1 MSRILRFIYII
12 SVVIRG
18 YERLLVWV
26 ARFGFLIYPLYGIVS
41 WFMTSRKER
50 VRKRAALVEALFSVL
65 AASAVSLLIRRIW
78 HRPRPFTRGR
88 TARITHGDNA
98 SFPSNHTLNAVTA
111 AFSFILS
118 RQSGGKR
125 LLGWA
130 LLQGISRVFAGVHYT
145 SDIIGSAVLAAG
157 CAVRVHSSQ
166 RLRKLSRQLA
176 YVCTEAEDILR
187 RK

>member
-12 SVVIRG
+12 SVVVRG
-18 YERLLVWV
+18 CERLLVWV

-41 WFMTSRKER
+41 WFVTSRKDR
-50 VRKRAALVEALFSVL
+50 GRKRAALVEALFSVL

-78 HRPRPFTRGR
+78 HRPRPFTQGK
-88 TARITHGDNA
+88 TARITHEDNA

-130 LLQGISRVFAGVHYT
+130 LLQGLSRVFAGVHYT

-157 CAVRVHSSQ
+157 CVIWVHSSQ

-187 RK
+187 QK

>member
-41 WFMTSRKER
+41 WFVTSRKDR
-50 VRKRAALVEALFSVL
+50 VRNRAALVEALFSVL

-78 HRPRPFTRGR
+78 HRPRPFTQGK
-88 TARITHGDNA
+88 TVRITHEDNA
-98 SFPSNHTLNAVTA
+98 SFPSNHTLNAVAA
-111 AFSFILS
+111 AFSLILS

-145 SDIIGSAVLAAG
+145 SDIIGSAVLAAC
-157 CAVRVHSSQ
+157 CAAWVHSSQ
-166 RLRKLSRQLA
+166 KLRKLSRQLA

-187 RK
+187 QK

>member
-41 WFMTSRKER
+41 WFVTSRKDR
-50 VRKRAALVEALFSVL
+50 VRNRAALVEALFSVL

-78 HRPRPFTRGR
+78 HRSRPFTQGK
-88 TARITHGDNA
+88 TARITHEDNA
-98 SFPSNHTLNAVTA
+98 SFPSNHTLNAVAA
-111 AFSFILS
+111 AFSLILS

-176 YVCTEAEDILR
+176 YICTEAEDILR

>member
-1 MSRILRFIYII
+1 MSRILRLIYVIF
-12 SVVIRG
+12 VVVRG
-18 YERLLVWV
+18 CERLLVWV

-41 WFMTSRKER
+41 WFVTSRKDR

-78 HRPRPFTRGR
+78 HRPRPFTQGK
-88 TARITHGDNA
+88 TARITHEDNA

-130 LLQGISRVFAGVHYT
+130 LLQGLSRVFAGVHYT

-157 CAVRVHSSQ
+157 CAVWVHSSQ

-187 RK
+187 QK

>member
-41 WFMTSRKER
+41 WFVTSRKDR
-50 VRKRAALVEALFSVL
+50 VQNRAVLVEALFSVL

-78 HRPRPFTRGR
+78 HRPRPFTQGK
-88 TARITHGDNA
+88 TARITHEDNA

-111 AFSFILS
+111 AFSLILS

-145 SDIIGSAVLAAG
+145 SDIIGSAVLAAC
-157 CAVRVHSSQ
+157 CAAWVHSSQ

-187 RK
+187 QK

>member
-41 WFMTSRKER
+41 WFVTSRKDR
-50 VRKRAALVEALFSVL
+50 VRNRAALVEALFSVL

-78 HRPRPFTRGR
+78 HRPRPFTQGK
-88 TARITHGDNA
+88 TARITHEDNA

-130 LLQGISRVFAGVHYT
+130 LLQGISRVFAGVHYA

-157 CAVRVHSSQ
+157 CAAWVHSSQ

-176 YVCTEAEDILR
+176 YICTEAEDILR
-187 RK
+187 QK

>member
-41 WFMTSRKER
+41 WFVTSRKDR
-50 VRKRAALVEALFSVL
+50 VRNRAALVEALFSVL

-78 HRPRPFTRGR
+78 HRPRPFTQGK
-88 TARITHGDNA
+88 TARITHEDNA

-111 AFSFILS
+111 AFSVILS

>member
-41 WFMTSRKER
+41 WFVTSRKDR
-50 VRKRAALVEALFSVL
+50 VRNRAALVEALFSVL

-78 HRPRPFTRGR
+78 HRPRPVTQGK
-88 TARITHGDNA
+88 TARITHEDNA
-98 SFPSNHTLNAVTA
+98 SFPSNHTLNAVAA
-111 AFSFILS
+111 AFSLILS

-145 SDIIGSAVLAAG
+145 SDIIGSAVLAAC
-157 CAVRVHSSQ
+157 CAAWVHSSQ

-187 RK
+187 QK

>member
-41 WFMTSRKER
+41 WFVTSRKDR
-50 VRKRAALVEALFSVL
+50 VRNRAALVEALFSVL

-78 HRPRPFTRGR
+78 HRPRPFTQGK
-88 TARITHGDNA
+88 TARITHEDNA

>member
-1 MSRILRFIYII
+1 MSRILRLIYVIF
-12 SVVIRG
+12 VVVQG
-18 YERLLVWV
+18 CERLLVWV

-41 WFMTSRKER
+41 WFMTSRKDR
-50 VRKRAALVEALFSVL
+50 VRNRAALVEALFSVL

-78 HRPRPFTRGR
+78 HRPRPFTQGK
-88 TARITHGDNA
+88 TARITHEDNA
-98 SFPSNHTLNAVTA
+98 SFPSNHTLNAVAA
-111 AFSFILS
+111 AFSLILS

-157 CAVRVHSSQ
+157 CAVWVHSSQ

-187 RK
+187 QK

>member
-12 SVVIRG
+12 FVVVRG
-18 YERLLVWV
+18 CERLLVWV
-26 ARFGFLIYPLYGIVS
+26 ARFGFLIYHLYGIVS
-41 WFMTSRKER
+41 WFVTSRKDR

-78 HRPRPFTRGR
+78 HRPRPFTQGK
-88 TARITHGDNA
+88 TARITHEDNA

-130 LLQGISRVFAGVHYT
+130 LLQGLSRVFAGVHYT

-157 CAVRVHSSQ
+157 CVIWVHSSQ

-187 RK
+187 QK

>member
-12 SVVIRG
+12 SVVVRG
-18 YERLLVWV
+18 CERLLIWV

-41 WFMTSRKER
+41 WFVTSRKDR
-50 VRKRAALVEALFSVL
+50 VRKRAVIVEALFSVL

-78 HRPRPFTRGR
+78 HRPRPFTQGK
-88 TARITHGDNA
+88 TARITHEDNA

>member
-41 WFMTSRKER
+41 WFVTSRKDR
-50 VRKRAALVEALFSVL
+50 VRNRAALVEALFSVL

-78 HRPRPFTRGR
+78 HRPRPFTQGK
-88 TARITHGDNA
+88 TARITHEDNA
-98 SFPSNHTLNAVTA
+98 SFPSNHTLNAVAA
-111 AFSFILS
+111 AFSLILS

-145 SDIIGSAVLAAG
+145 SDIIGSAVLAAC
-157 CAVRVHSSQ
+157 CAAWVHSSQ

-187 RK
+187 QK

>member
-65 AASAVSLLIRRIW
+65 AASAVSFLIRRIW
-78 HRPRPFTRGR
+78 HRPRPFTQGK

-98 SFPSNHTLNAVTA
+98 SFPSNHTLNAVA
-111 AFSFILS
+111 AAVSLILS
-118 RQSGGKR
+118 RQSGGNR
-125 LLGWA
+125 LLWWA
-130 LLQGISRVFAGVHYT
+130 LLQGLSRVFAGVHYT
-145 SDIIGSAVLAAG
+145 SDIIGSAVLAA
-157 CAVRVHSSQ
+157 CCTAWVHSSQ

-187 RK
+187 QK

>member
-12 SVVIRG
+12 SVVVRG
-18 YERLLVWV
+18 CERLLVWV
-26 ARFGFLIYPLYGIVS
+26 ARFGFFIYPLYGIVS
-41 WFMTSRKER
+41 WFVTSRKDR

-78 HRPRPFTRGR
+78 HRPRPFTQGK
-88 TARITHGDNA
+88 TARITHEDNA

-130 LLQGISRVFAGVHYT
+130 LLQGLSRVFAGVHYT

-157 CAVRVHSSQ
+157 CAVWVHSSQ

-187 RK
+187 QK

>member
-12 SVVIRG
+12 SVVVRG
-18 YERLLVWV
+18 CERLLVWV
-26 ARFGFLIYPLYGIVS
+26 ACFGFLIYPLYGIVS
-41 WFMTSRKER
+41 WFVTSRKDR

-65 AASAVSLLIRRIW
+65 AASAVSLLIRSIW
-78 HRPRPFTRGR
+78 HRPRPFTQGK
-88 TARITHGDNA
+88 TARITHEDNA

-130 LLQGISRVFAGVHYT
+130 LLQGLSRVFAGVHYT

-157 CAVRVHSSQ
+157 CAVWVHSSQ

-187 RK
+187 QK

>member
-41 WFMTSRKER
+41 WFVTSRKDR
-50 VRKRAALVEALFSVL
+50 VRNRAALVEALFSVL

-78 HRPRPFTRGR
+78 HRPRPFTQGK
-88 TARITHGDNA
+88 TARITHEDNA

-118 RQSGGKR
+118 QQSGGKR

-157 CAVRVHSSQ
+157 CAVWVHSSQ

-187 RK
+187 QK

>member
-41 WFMTSRKER
+41 WFVTSRKDR

-78 HRPRPFTRGR
+78 HRPRPFTQGK
-88 TARITHGDNA
+88 TARITHEDNA

-157 CAVRVHSSQ
+157 CAVWVHSSQ

-187 RK
+187 QK

>member
-1 MSRILRFIYII
+1 MSRILRLIYVIF
-12 SVVIRG
+12 VVVQG
-18 YERLLVWV
+18 CERLLVWV

-41 WFMTSRKER
+41 WFVTSRKDR

-78 HRPRPFTRGR
+78 HRPRPFTQGK
-88 TARITHGDNA
+88 TARITHEDNA
-98 SFPSNHTLNAVTA
+98 SFPSNHTLNAVAA
-111 AFSFILS
+111 AFSLILS

>member
-1 MSRILRFIYII
+1 MSRILRLIYVIF
-12 SVVIRG
+12 VVIRG

-41 WFMTSRKER
+41 WFVTSRKDR
-50 VRKRAALVEALFSVL
+50 VRNRAALVEALFSVL

-78 HRPRPFTRGR
+78 HRPRPFTQGK
-88 TARITHGDNA
+88 TARITHEDNA

-118 RQSGGKR
+118 RQNGGKR

-187 RK
+187 QK

>member
-12 SVVIRG
+12 SVVVRRC
-18 YERLLVWV
+18 ERLLVWV

-41 WFMTSRKER
+41 WFVTSRKDR

-78 HRPRPFTRGR
+78 HRPRPFTQGK
-88 TARITHGDNA
+88 TARITHEDNA

-130 LLQGISRVFAGVHYT
+130 LLQGLSRVFAGVHYT

-157 CAVRVHSSQ
+157 CAVWVHSSQ

-187 RK
+187 QK

>member
-12 SVVIRG
+12 SVVVRG
-18 YERLLVWV
+18 CERLLVWV

-41 WFMTSRKER
+41 WFVTSRKDR

-78 HRPRPFTRGR
+78 HRPRPFTQGK

-98 SFPSNHTLNAVTA
+98 SFPSNHTLNAVAA

-130 LLQGISRVFAGVHYT
+130 LLQGLSRVFAGVHYT
-145 SDIIGSAVLAAG
+145 SDIIGSAVLAAC
-157 CAVRVHSSQ
+157 CAAWVHSSR

-176 YVCTEAEDILR
+176 YVCTEAENILR
-187 RK
+187 QK

>member
-12 SVVIRG
+12 SVVVRG
-18 YERLLVWV
+18 CERLLVWV

-41 WFMTSRKER
+41 WFVTSRKDR

-78 HRPRPFTRGR
+78 HRPRPFTQGK
-88 TARITHGDNA
+88 TARITHEDNA

-130 LLQGISRVFAGVHYT
+130 LLQGLSRVFAGVHYT
-145 SDIIGSAVLAAG
+145 SDIIGSAVLAAC
-157 CAVRVHSSQ
+157 CAAWVHSSQ

-176 YVCTEAEDILR
+176 YVCTEAENILR
-187 RK
+187 QK

>member
-41 WFMTSRKER
+41 WFVTSRKDR
-50 VRKRAALVEALFSVL
+50 VRNRAALVEALFSVL
-65 AASAVSLLIRRIW
+65 AASAMSLLIRRIW
-78 HRPRPFTRGR
+78 HRPRPFTQGK
-88 TARITHGDNA
+88 TARITHEDNA

-157 CAVRVHSSQ
+157 CAVWVHSSQ

-187 RK
+187 QK

>member
-12 SVVIRG
+12 SVVVRG
-18 YERLLVWV
+18 CERLLVWV

-41 WFMTSRKER
+41 WFVTSRKDR

-78 HRPRPFTRGR
+78 HRPRPFTQGK
-88 TARITHGDNA
+88 TARITHEDNA
-98 SFPSNHTLNAVTA
+98 SFPSNHTLNAVAA
-111 AFSFILS
+111 AFSLILS
-118 RQSGGKR
+118 RQSGGNR

-130 LLQGISRVFAGVHYT
+130 LLQGLSRVFAGVHYT

-157 CAVRVHSSQ
+157 CAVWVHSSQ

-176 YVCTEAEDILR
+176 YIYTEAEDILR
-187 RK
+187 QK

>member
-41 WFMTSRKER
+41 WFVTSHKDR
-50 VRKRAALVEALFSVL
+50 VRNRAALVEALFSVL
-65 AASAVSLLIRRIW
+65 AASAMSLLIRRIW
-78 HRPRPFTRGR
+78 HRPRPFTQGK
-88 TARITHGDNA
+88 TARITHEDNA

-118 RQSGGKR
+118 RQNGGKR

-157 CAVRVHSSQ
+157 CAVWVHSSQ

>member
-1 MSRILRFIYII
+1 MSRILRLIYVIF
-12 SVVIRG
+12 VVVQG
-18 YERLLVWV
+18 CERLLVWV

-65 AASAVSLLIRRIW
+65 AASSVSLLIRCIW

-98 SFPSNHTLNAVTA
+98 SFPSNHTLNAVAA
-111 AFSFILS
+111 AFSLILS

-145 SDIIGSAVLAAG
+145 SDIIGSAVL
-157 CAVRVHSSQ
+157 
-166 RLRKLSRQLA
+166 
-176 YVCTEAEDILR
+176 
-187 RK
+187 

>member
-1 MSRILRFIYII
+1 MSRILRLIYVIF
-12 SVVIRG
+12 VVVQG
-18 YERLLVWV
+18 CERLLVWV

-50 VRKRAALVEALFSVL
+50 VRKRAALAEALFSVL
-65 AASAVSLLIRRIW
+65 AASSVSLLIRCIW

-98 SFPSNHTLNAVTA
+98 SFPSNHTLSAVAA
-111 AFSFILS
+111 AFSLILS
-118 RQSGGKR
+118 RQSGGTR
-125 LLGWA
+125 LLWW
-130 LLQGISRVFAGVHYT
+130 SRVFAGVHYT
-145 SDIIGSAVLAAG
+145 SDIIGSAVLAAC
-157 CAVRVHSSQ
+157 CAAWVHSSQ

-176 YVCTEAEDILR
+176 YICTEAEDILR

>member
-41 WFMTSRKER
+41 WFVISRKDR
-50 VRKRAALVEALFSVL
+50 VRNRAALVEALFSVL
-65 AASAVSLLIRRIW
+65 AASAMSLLIRRIW
-78 HRPRPFTRGR
+78 HRPRPFTQGK
-88 TARITHGDNA
+88 TARITHEDNA
-98 SFPSNHTLNAVTA
+98 SFPSNHTLNAVTV

-118 RQSGGKR
+118 RQNGGKR

-157 CAVRVHSSQ
+157 CAVWVHSSQ
-166 RLRKLSRQLA
+166 RLQKLSRQLA

>member
-41 WFMTSRKER
+41 WFVTSRKDR

-78 HRPRPFTRGR
+78 HRPRPFTQGK
-88 TARITHGDNA
+88 TARITHEDNA

-111 AFSFILS
+111 AFSLILS

-145 SDIIGSAVLAAG
+145 SDIIGSAVLAAC
-157 CAVRVHSSQ
+157 CAAWVHSSQ

-187 RK
+187 QK